1 MPHSTD
7 PIQAEPGPPASS
19 EHQEPAASVP
29 SVLSEHREVAAS
41 VPPVTP
47 EYRGPDQP
55 DLSALPEH
63 HDSESTVQAQSDFV
77 VCVDVVSDES
87 LSQVS

>member
-41 VPPVTP
+41 VPP

-63 HDSESTVQAQSDFV
+63 HDSESAVRAQFDFV